1 MSDPFGLKIGLEG
14 EKEFKKSIAEI
25 NQQFK
30 VLGSEMKL
38 VTAQF
43 DKNDNSVEALTAR
56 QGALTKE
63 IDAQKSKI
71 ETLRAALANAQES
84 FGENDRRTQAWQIQ
98 LNNAEAALIS
108 MQKELDDNTAAL
120 DRAEKGMDDA
130 GDSADEM
137 ADDVE
142 DAADESDEAKSSF
155 EGLGS
160 VCKATAAAM
169 AAAFAAV
176 SAAAIAGAKALV
188 EMTTAG
194 AAYAD
199 TVLTE
204 STVTGIATDKLQEY
218 MYAAELVDVS
228 TDTLTKSMAKQIK
241 SMKAVQDGTK
251 LSVEAYEKLGVQVTN
266 TDGSLRDS
274 DTVYWEVI
282 DALGKV
288 ENETERNALAMQIL
302 GKSAQELNPLIEA
315 GAERMTELGQQ
326 AHAAGY
332 VVSDEMLSAYGALD
346 DQLQYL
352 NVGATA
358 AKNALG
364 TVLLPVLTDLA
375 TEGNALLGEFTN
387 GILDANGDISK
398 MSEVIGELLPK
409 VLDMFMDFLPELME
423 IAGEI
428 VGSLATAIVENLPT
442 IIDTASQI
450 IFTLLTG
457 LIEALPQI
465 AEGALQLVLALVNGI
480 LANLPMLLNAALQA
494 VVTLATGIANALPTL
509 IPTIVQVVVQIVQ
522 TLIENLPMI
531 LDAALQ
537 LITGL
542 AQGVLDALPVLIA
555 ALPEII
561 MGIINFLLDAIP
573 QIIETGIQ
581 LITSLVAALPE
592 IITAIVAAI
601 PQIIEG
607 IISAVLGA
615 IPQIIQAGID
625 LLISLIQALPQI
637 ITTIVGALPDIITG
651 IINAILNNIPLIIQA
666 GMQLLTSLITNLPT
680 IIIEIVKAI
689 PQIIVGIVEALGKG
703 VSQMAE
709 VGVNLVKGLWQGIQS
724 LASWLW
730 DKVSGWI
737 SSIWDGICDFFG
749 IASPSKEMG
758 WIGEMLVDGLAGSIK
773 DNGKDAVK
781 AAEGMSA
788 DITDVMHGLAEDMET
803 ALPTDFNVDGN
814 VHSTVTGGLGDTAKA
829 GGFQLVLNIATFN
842 NYTTDDIHQLTNE
855 IMVTA
860 GQFAKRKGVVFA

>member
-1 MSDPFGLKIGLEG
+1 MADPFGLKIGLEG

-25 NQQFK
+25 NQEFK

-43 DKNDNSVEALTAR
+43 DKNDNSIEALTAR
-56 QGALTKE
+56 QSVLTKE
-63 IDAQKSKI
+63 VDAQRQKV
-71 ETLRAALANAQES
+71 ETLRAAMQNAAES

-98 LNNAEAALIS
+98 LNNAEAALIG
-108 MQKELDDNTAAL
+108 MEKELDDNTAAL
-120 DRAEKGMDDA
+120 NRAEKGMDDA
-130 GDSADEM
+130 GDSADDM

-142 DAADESDEAKSSF
+142 DAADESEEAKGSF

-169 AAAFAAV
+169 TAAFAAV

-188 EMTTAG
+188 EMSTAG

-228 TDTLTKSMAKQIK
+228 TETLTKSMAKNIK
-241 SMKAVQDGTK
+241 SMQSAADG
-251 LSVEAYEKLGVQVTN
+251 SAAYAEAYDKLGISVTDAN
-266 TDGSLRDS
+266 GNLRDS
-274 DTVYWEVI
+274 EEVYWEII
-282 DALGKV
+282 DSLGKI
-288 ENETERNALAMQIL
+288 ENETERDAVAMQIL
-302 GKSAQELNPLIEA
+302 GKSAQELNPLIEQ
-315 GAERMTELGQQ
+315 GAARMAELGEQ

-332 VVSDEMLSAYGALD
+332 VVSDDMLNAYGALD

-398 MSEVIGELLPK
+398 MSDVIGEMLPK
-409 VLDMFMDFLPELME
+409 VLDMFMEFLPELME

-428 VGSLATAIVENLPT
+428 VGSLATAIVDNLPT
-442 IIDTASQI
+442 IIDTAAQI
-450 IFTLLTG
+450 VFSLLQG
-457 LIEALPQI
+457 LIAALPQI
-465 AEGALQLVLALVNGI
+465 VEGALQLVLALVNGI

-509 IPTIVQVVVQIVQ
+509 IPTIIEVVIQIVQ
-522 TLIENLPMI
+522 TLIDNLPMI

-537 LITGL
+537 LIMGL
-542 AQGVLDALPVLIA
+542 TQGILDALPVLIA

-561 MGIINFLLDAIP
+561 LGIITFLLDAIP

-592 IITAIVAAI
+592 IITAIVEAI

-607 IISAVLGA
+607 IISAVLSA

-625 LLISLIQALPQI
+625 LLISLVKALPQI
-637 ITTIVGALPDIITG
+637 IVTIVNAIPDIISG
-651 IINAILNNIPLIIQA
+651 IINAVLNNIPLIIQA
-666 GMQLLTSLITNLPT
+666 GIDLLTSLITNLPT

-689 PQIIVGIVEALGKG
+689 PQIITGIVSALGKG
-703 VSQMAE
+703 VSQMAD

-758 WIGEMLVDGLAGSIK
+758 WIGQMLVDGLAGSIS
-773 DNGKDAVK
+773 DNGKEAVK

-803 ALPTDFNVDGN
+803 ALPTDFTVDSNIHG
-814 VHSTVTGGLGDTAKA
+814 TVGGGLADTAKQ
-829 GGFQLVLNIATFN
+829 GGLQLVLNISTFN

>member
-108 MQKELDDNTAAL
+108 MQKELDDNTATL

-142 DAADESDEAKSSF
+142 DAADESEEAKSSF

-592 IITAIVAAI
+592 IITAIVEAI

-637 ITTIVGALPDIITG
+637 ITTIVGAIPDIITG
-651 IINAILNNIPLIIQA
+651 IINAVLNNIPLIIQA
-666 GMQLLTSLITNLPT
+666 GIQLLTSLITNLPT

-814 VHSTVTGGLGDTAKA
+814 VHSTVTGGLGDTAKT

>member
-1 MSDPFGLKIGLEG
+1 MADDFGLKIGLEG
-14 EKEFKKSIAEI
+14 EKEFKKSIADI
-25 NQQFK
+25 NQTFK

-38 VTAQF
+38 VTAQY
-43 DKNDNSVEALTAR
+43 DANDTSIEALTAR
-56 QGALTKE
+56 QEALGKQV
-63 IDAQKSKI
+63 DAQRQKV
-71 ETLRAALANAQES
+71 ETLRAAMQNAAES

-98 LNNAEAALIS
+98 LNNAEAALIG
-108 MQKELDDNTAAL
+108 MEKELEDNTAAL

-142 DAADESDEAKSSF
+142 DAAEESEDAKGSF
-155 EGLGS
+155 EGLGT

-176 SAAAIAGAKALV
+176 STAAIAGAKALV
-188 EMTTAG
+188 DMTTAG

-228 TDTLTKSMAKQIK
+228 TETLTKSMAKNIK
-241 SMKAVQDGTK
+241 SMQSAADG
-251 LSVEAYEKLGVQVTN
+251 SAAYAEAYDKLGISVTDAN
-266 TDGSLRDS
+266 GNLRDS
-274 DTVYWEVI
+274 EEVYWEII
-282 DALGKV
+282 DSLGKI
-288 ENETERNALAMQIL
+288 ENETERDAVAMQIL
-302 GKSAQELNPLIEA
+302 GKSAQELNPLIEQ
-315 GAERMTELGQQ
+315 GAARMAELGEQ

-332 VVSDEMLSAYGALD
+332 VVSDEMLNAYGALD

-352 NVGATA
+352 DVGATA

-364 TVLLPVLTDLA
+364 TVLLPILTDLA

-387 GILDANGDISK
+387 GILDANGDIGK
-398 MSEVIGELLPK
+398 MSDVIGEMLPK
-409 VLDMFMDFLPELME
+409 VLDMFMEFLPELME

-428 VGSLATAIVENLPT
+428 VGSLASAIVDNLPV
-442 IIDTASQI
+442 IIDTAAQI
-450 IFTLLTG
+450 VFSLLTG
-457 LIEALPQI
+457 LIESLPQI
-465 AEGALQLVLALVNGI
+465 VEGALQLVLALVNGI
-480 LANLPMLLNAALQA
+480 LANLPMILNAALQA

-509 IPTIVQVVVQIVQ
+509 IPTIIEVVIQIVQ
-522 TLIENLPMI
+522 TLIDNLPMI

-537 LITGL
+537 LIMGL
-542 AQGVLDALPVLIA
+542 TQGILDALPVLIA

-561 MGIINFLLDAIP
+561 LGIITFLLDAIP

-592 IITAIVAAI
+592 IITAIVEAI
-601 PQIIEG
+601 PKIIEG
-607 IISAVLGA
+607 IISAVLTA

-625 LLISLIQALPQI
+625 LLISLVKALPQI
-637 ITTIVGALPDIITG
+637 IVTIVGAIPDIITG
-651 IINAILNNIPLIIQA
+651 IINAVLNNIPLIIQA
-666 GMQLLTSLITNLPT
+666 GIQLLTSLITNLPT

-689 PQIIVGIVEALGKG
+689 PQILAGIVEALLKG
-703 VSQMAE
+703 VSQMAD

-749 IASPSKEMG
+749 IRSPSREMG
-758 WIGEMLVDGLAGSIK
+758 WIGEMLVEGLAGSIK

-803 ALPTDFNVDGN
+803 AIPTDFTVDGN
-814 VHSTVTGGLGDTAKA
+814 IAASAKSATAGANAPTGL
-829 GGFQLVLNIATFN
+829 QLVLNIATFN
-842 NYTTDDIHQLTNE
+842 NYTNEDIQQLTNE
-855 IMVTA
+855 VLVTA
-860 GQFAKRKGVVFA
+860 GQFAKRKGAVFA

>member
-592 IITAIVAAI
+592 IITAIVEAI

-637 ITTIVGALPDIITG
+637 ITTIVGAIPDIITG
-651 IINAILNNIPLIIQA
+651 IINAVLNNIPLIIQA
-666 GMQLLTSLITNLPT
+666 GIQLLTSLITNLPT

-814 VHSTVTGGLGDTAKA
+814 VHSTVTGGLGDTAKT

-842 NYTTDDIHQLTNE
+842 NYTNEDIHQLTNE

>member
-1 MSDPFGLKIGLEG
+1 MADEFGLKIGLEG

-25 NQQFK
+25 NQEFK

-56 QGALTKE
+56 QEALGRQV
-63 IDAQKSKI
+63 DAQKQKV

-84 FGENDRRTQAWQIQ
+84 FGENDRRTQSWQIQ
-98 LNNAEAALIS
+98 LNNAEAAL
-108 MQKELDDNTAAL
+108 LDMERQLKDTTTAL
-120 DRAEKGMDDA
+120 DRAGEEMDDT
-130 GDSADEM
+130 GDEADDMADQIDEAEEEADE
-137 ADDVE
+137 AGKGFQV
-142 DAADESDEAKSSF
+142 
-155 EGLGS
+155 LGDI
-160 VCKATAAAM
+160 CKTAGAAM
-169 AAAFAAV
+169 TAAFAAV
-176 SAAAIAGAKALV
+176 SAAAIASAKALV

-332 VVSDEMLSAYGALD
+332 VVSDEMLNAYGALD

-409 VLDMFMDFLPELME
+409 VLDMFMEFLPELME

-450 IFTLLTG
+450 VFMLLQG

-509 IPTIVQVVVQIVQ
+509 IPTIIQVVIQIVQ
-522 TLIENLPMI
+522 TLIENLPLI

-537 LITGL
+537 LVMGL
-542 AQGVLDALPVLIA
+542 VQGILDALPILIA

-561 MGIINFLLDAIP
+561 IGIITFLLDAIP

-592 IITAIVAAI
+592 IITAIVEAI
-601 PQIIEG
+601 PKIIEG
-607 IISAVLGA
+607 IITAVLSA

-625 LLISLIQALPQI
+625 LLISLVKALPQI
-637 ITTIVGALPDIITG
+637 IVTIVGAIPDIITG
-651 IINAILNNIPLIIQA
+651 IINAVLNNIPLIIQA
-666 GMQLLTSLITNLPT
+666 GIQLLTSLITNLPT

-788 DITDVMHGLAEDMET
+788 DINDVMHGLAEDMET
-803 ALPTDFNVDGN
+803 ALPTDFTVDGN
-814 VHSTVTGGLGDTAKA
+814 IGASVKSAASGATAPTGL
-829 GGFQLVLNIATFN
+829 QLVLNIATFN
-842 NYTTDDIHQLTNE
+842 NYTNEDIQQLTNE
-855 IMVTA
+855 VLVTA
-860 GQFAKRKGVVFA
+860 GQFARRKGVVFA

>member
-1 MSDPFGLKIGLEG
+1 MADDFGLKIGLEG
-14 EKEFKKSIAEI
+14 EKEFKKSIADI
-25 NQQFK
+25 NQTFK

-43 DKNDNSVEALTAR
+43 DANDTSVEALTAR
-56 QGALTKE
+56 QEALGKQV
-63 IDAQKSKI
+63 DAQRQKV
-71 ETLRAALANAQES
+71 ETLRAAMQNAAES

-98 LNNAEAALIS
+98 LNNAEAALIG
-108 MQKELDDNTAAL
+108 MEKELEDNTAAL
-120 DRAEKGMDDA
+120 ERAEKGMDDA

-142 DAADESDEAKSSF
+142 EAAEESDNAKGSF

-188 EMTTAG
+188 DMTTAG

-228 TDTLTKSMAKQIK
+228 TDTLTKSMAKNIK
-241 SMKAVQDGTK
+241 SMQSAADG
-251 LSVEAYEKLGVQVTN
+251 SAAYAEAYDKLGISVTDAN
-266 TDGSLRDS
+266 GNLRDS
-274 DTVYWEVI
+274 EEVYWEII
-282 DALGKV
+282 DSLGKI
-288 ENETERNALAMQIL
+288 ENETERDAVAMQIL
-302 GKSAQELNPLIEA
+302 GKSAQELNPLIEQ
-315 GAERMTELGQQ
+315 GAARMAELGEQ

-332 VVSDEMLSAYGALD
+332 VVSDEMLNAYGALD

-364 TVLLPVLTDLA
+364 TVLLPILTDLA

-398 MSEVIGELLPK
+398 MSDVIGEMLPK
-409 VLDMFMDFLPELME
+409 VLDMFMEFLPELME

-428 VGSLATAIVENLPT
+428 VGSLASAIVDNLPV
-442 IIDTASQI
+442 IIDTAAQI
-450 IFTLLTG
+450 VFSLLTG
-457 LIEALPQI
+457 LVEALPQI
-465 AEGALQLVLALVNGI
+465 VEGALQLVLALVNGI
-480 LANLPMLLNAALQA
+480 LANLPMILNAALQA
-494 VVTLATGIANALPTL
+494 VVTLATGIANAVPTL
-509 IPTIVQVVVQIVQ
+509 IPTIIEVVIQIVQ
-522 TLIENLPMI
+522 TLIDNLPMI

-537 LITGL
+537 LIMGL
-542 AQGVLDALPVLIA
+542 TQGILDALPVLIA

-561 MGIINFLLDAIP
+561 LGIITFLLDAIP

-592 IITAIVAAI
+592 IITAIVEAI

-607 IISAVLGA
+607 IITAVLTA

-625 LLISLIQALPQI
+625 LLISLVKALPQI
-637 ITTIVGALPDIITG
+637 IVTIVGAIPDIITG
-651 IINAILNNIPLIIQA
+651 IINAVLNNIPLIIQA
-666 GMQLLTSLITNLPT
+666 GIQLLTSLITNLPT

-689 PQIIVGIVEALGKG
+689 PQILAGIVEALLKG
-703 VSQMAE
+703 VSQMAD

-758 WIGEMLVDGLAGSIK
+758 WIGEMLVDGLAGSID
-773 DNGKDAVK
+773 DNGKYAVK
-781 AAEGMSA
+781 AAEGMSK
-788 DITDVMHGLAEDMET
+788 DISDVMHGLAEDMET
-803 ALPTDFNVDGN
+803 ALPTDFSVDGHIGAS
-814 VHSTVTGGLGDTAKA
+814 VKSATTGTTAPTGL
-829 GGFQLVLNIATFN
+829 QLVLNIATFN
-842 NYTTDDIHQLTNE
+842 NYTNEDIQQLTNE
-855 IMVTA
+855 VLVTA

>member
-1 MSDPFGLKIGLEG
+1 MADPFGLKIGLEG

-25 NQQFK
+25 NQEFK

-43 DKNDNSVEALTAR
+43 DKNDNSIEALTAR
-56 QGALTKE
+56 QSVLTKE
-63 IDAQKSKI
+63 VDAQRQKV
-71 ETLRAALANAQES
+71 ETLRAAMQNAAES

-98 LNNAEAALIS
+98 LNNAEAALIG
-108 MQKELDDNTAAL
+108 MEKELDDNTAAL
-120 DRAEKGMDDA
+120 NRAEKGMDDA
-130 GDSADEM
+130 GDSADDM

-142 DAADESDEAKSSF
+142 DAAEESEDAKGSF

-169 AAAFAAV
+169 TAAFAAV

-188 EMTTAG
+188 EMSTAG

-228 TDTLTKSMAKQIK
+228 TETLTKSMAKNIK
-241 SMKAVQDGTK
+241 SMQSAADG
-251 LSVEAYEKLGVQVTN
+251 SAAYAEAYDKLGISVTDAN
-266 TDGSLRDS
+266 GNLRDS
-274 DTVYWEVI
+274 EEVYWEII
-282 DALGKV
+282 DSLGKI
-288 ENETERNALAMQIL
+288 ENETERDAVAMQIL
-302 GKSAQELNPLIEA
+302 GKSAQELNPLIEQ
-315 GAERMTELGQQ
+315 GAARMAELGEQ

-332 VVSDEMLSAYGALD
+332 VVSDDMLNAYGALD

-398 MSEVIGELLPK
+398 MSDVIGEMLPK
-409 VLDMFMDFLPELME
+409 VLDMFMEFLPELME

-428 VGSLATAIVENLPT
+428 VGSLATAIVDNLPT
-442 IIDTASQI
+442 IIDTAAQI
-450 IFTLLTG
+450 VFSLLQG
-457 LIEALPQI
+457 LIAALPQI
-465 AEGALQLVLALVNGI
+465 VEGALQLVLALVNGI

-509 IPTIVQVVVQIVQ
+509 IPTIIEVVIQIVQ
-522 TLIENLPMI
+522 TLIDNLPMI

-537 LITGL
+537 LIMGL
-542 AQGVLDALPVLIA
+542 TQGILDALPVLIA

-561 MGIINFLLDAIP
+561 LGIITFLLDAIP

-592 IITAIVAAI
+592 IITAIVEAI

-607 IISAVLGA
+607 IISAVLSA

-625 LLISLIQALPQI
+625 LLISLVKALPQI
-637 ITTIVGALPDIITG
+637 IVTIVNAIPDIISG
-651 IINAILNNIPLIIQA
+651 IINAVLNNIPLIIQA
-666 GMQLLTSLITNLPT
+666 GIQLLTSLITNLPT

-689 PQIIVGIVEALGKG
+689 PQIITGIVSALGKG
-703 VSQMAE
+703 VSQMAD

-758 WIGEMLVDGLAGSIK
+758 WIGQMLVDGLAGSIS
-773 DNGKDAVK
+773 DNGKEAVK

-803 ALPTDFNVDGN
+803 ALPTDFTVDSN
-814 VHSTVTGGLGDTAKA
+814 VHGTVGGGLADTAKQ
-829 GGFQLVLNIATFN
+829 GGLQLVLNISTFN

>member
-457 LIEALPQI
+457 LIGALPQI

-592 IITAIVAAI
+592 IITAIVEAI

-637 ITTIVGALPDIITG
+637 ITTIVGAIPDIITG
-651 IINAILNNIPLIIQA
+651 IINAVLNNIPLIIQA
-666 GMQLLTSLITNLPT
+666 GIQLLTSLITNLPT

-814 VHSTVTGGLGDTAKA
+814 VHSTVTGGLGDTAKT

>member
-1 MSDPFGLKIGLEG
+1 MADPFGLKIGLEG

-25 NQQFK
+25 NQEFK

-43 DKNDNSVEALTAR
+43 DKNDNSIEALTAR
-56 QGALTKE
+56 QSVLTKE
-63 IDAQKSKI
+63 VDAQRQKV
-71 ETLRAALANAQES
+71 ETLRAAMQNAAES

-98 LNNAEAALIS
+98 LNNAEAALIG
-108 MQKELDDNTAAL
+108 MEKELDDNTAAL
-120 DRAEKGMDDA
+120 NRAEKGMDDA
-130 GDSADEM
+130 GDSADDM

-142 DAADESDEAKSSF
+142 DAADESEEAKGSF

-169 AAAFAAV
+169 TAAFAAV

-188 EMTTAG
+188 EMSTAG

-228 TDTLTKSMAKQIK
+228 TETLTKSMAKNIK
-241 SMKAVQDGTK
+241 SMQSAADG
-251 LSVEAYEKLGVQVTN
+251 SAAYAEAYDKLGISVTDAN
-266 TDGSLRDS
+266 GNLRDS
-274 DTVYWEVI
+274 EEVYWEII
-282 DALGKV
+282 DSLGKI
-288 ENETERNALAMQIL
+288 ENETERDAVAMQIL
-302 GKSAQELNPLIEA
+302 GKSAQELNPLIEQ
-315 GAERMTELGQQ
+315 GAARMAELGEQ

-332 VVSDEMLSAYGALD
+332 VVSDDMLNAYGALD

-398 MSEVIGELLPK
+398 MSDVIGEMLPK
-409 VLDMFMDFLPELME
+409 VLDMFMEFLPELME

-428 VGSLATAIVENLPT
+428 VGSLATAIVDNLPT
-442 IIDTASQI
+442 IIDTAAQI
-450 IFTLLTG
+450 VFSLLQG
-457 LIEALPQI
+457 LIAALPQI
-465 AEGALQLVLALVNGI
+465 VEGALQLVLALVNGI

-509 IPTIVQVVVQIVQ
+509 IPTIIEVVIQIVQ
-522 TLIENLPMI
+522 TLIDNLPMI

-537 LITGL
+537 LIMGL
-542 AQGVLDALPVLIA
+542 TQGILDALPVLIA

-561 MGIINFLLDAIP
+561 LGIITFLLDAIP

-592 IITAIVAAI
+592 IITAIVEAI

-607 IISAVLGA
+607 IISAVLSA

-625 LLISLIQALPQI
+625 LLISLVKALPQI
-637 ITTIVGALPDIITG
+637 IVTIVNAIPDIISG
-651 IINAILNNIPLIIQA
+651 IINAVLNNIPLIIQA
-666 GMQLLTSLITNLPT
+666 GIDLLTSLITNLPT

-689 PQIIVGIVEALGKG
+689 PQIITGIVSALGRG
-703 VSQMAE
+703 VSQMAD

-758 WIGEMLVDGLAGSIK
+758 WIGQMLVDGLAGSIS
-773 DNGKDAVK
+773 DNGKEAVK

-803 ALPTDFNVDGN
+803 ALPTDFTVDSN
-814 VHSTVTGGLGDTAKA
+814 VHGTVGGGLADTAKQ
-829 GGFQLVLNIATFN
+829 GGLQLVLNISTFN